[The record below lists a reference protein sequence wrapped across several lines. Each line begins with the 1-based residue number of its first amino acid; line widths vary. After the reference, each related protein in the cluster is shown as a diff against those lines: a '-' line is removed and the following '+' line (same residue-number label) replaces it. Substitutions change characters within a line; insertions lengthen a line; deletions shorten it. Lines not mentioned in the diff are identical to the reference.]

1 MTPIEFVIFE
11 GDSTPNQ
18 PVYQIAEAMQKTI
31 RIFGGSKEWEVL
43 SYYWHEGHMT
53 LDIQEKNNGTTP

>member
-18 PVYQIAEAMQKTI
+18 PVYQIAEAMHKPLKI
-31 RIFGGSKEWEVL
+31 YSSDKEWEVFG
-43 SYYWHEGHMT
+43 YYWHEGYMT
-53 LDIQEKNNGTTP
+53 LELKEKNT

>member
-18 PVYQIAEAMQKTI
+18 PVYQIAEAMQKPI
-31 RIFGGSKEWEVL
+31 KILSASNEWEVIG
-43 SYYWHEGHMT
+43 YYWDEGHMV
-53 LDIQEKNNGTTP
+53 LDIKEFT

>member
-18 PVYQIAEAMQKTI
+18 PVYQIAEAMRKTI
-31 RIFGGSKEWEVL
+31 KIFDGNKEWEVL
-43 SYYWHEGHMT
+43 SYHWNEGHMT
-53 LDIQEKNNGTTP
+53 LDIQEKNNGT

>member
-18 PVYQIAEAMQKTI
+18 PVYQIAEAMHKPLKI
-31 RIFGGSKEWEVL
+31 YSGDKEWEVFG
-43 SYYWHEGHMT
+43 YHWHEGYMT
-53 LDIQEKNNGTTP
+53 LDLKEKNT